1 MRKQP
6 TSVGQFVGGIGLS
19 LLSAAMLIA
28 SWPSLGNL
36 WWLIGIAFVPMYIAQ
51 YRLLAAHRSFLLE
64 SPSQWTKSVSMERWL

>member
-1 MRKQP
+1 
-6 TSVGQFVGGIGLS
+6 
-19 LLSAAMLIA
+19 MLIA
-28 SWPSLGNL
+28 TWPSLGNL